1 MDEDGWFPQSYVWI
15 FLAVVLIIRFW
26 IYGPIHFNPDHICD
40 ICVDSNNTLLLSC
53 RHCFWCHT
61 CTDKIFGL
69 TRQSAWPVRCP
80 CNLLVTLN
88 HVQHFLT
95 PDTSALITRR
105 VKEWSIP
112 GEQRLWCV
120 NSPCNTLLIRTPG
133 VKQNI
138 PCTDCS
144 FQTCS
149 ICRQLGH
156 EGNCQIE
163 ETTQQTL
170 ATSDAQKYKRCL
182 KCDQM
187 IELNTGCQHIT
198 CDECSYEFCYL
209 CGQPWTECRAT
220 CEGSAEFIPREHDL
234 AAAFVADE
242 T

>member
-61 CTDKIFGL
+61 CTDQTFGL
-69 TRQSAWPVRCP
+69 IRQSAWPVRCP
-80 CNLLVTLN
+80 CNVPVTLN
-88 HVQHFLT
+88 HAQHFLT

-112 GEQRLWCV
+112 G
-120 NSPCNTLLIRTPG
+120 

-149 ICRQLGH
+149 ISRQLGH

-198 CDECSYEFCYL
+198 CDEC
-209 CGQPWTECRAT
+209 
-220 CEGSAEFIPREHDL
+220 
-234 AAAFVADE
+234 
-242 T
+242 